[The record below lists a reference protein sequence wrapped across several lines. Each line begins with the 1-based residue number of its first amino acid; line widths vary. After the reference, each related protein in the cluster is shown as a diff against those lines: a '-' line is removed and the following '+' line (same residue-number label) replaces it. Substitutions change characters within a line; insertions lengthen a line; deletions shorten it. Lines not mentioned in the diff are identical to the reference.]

1 MMKLDEFRTLQSEDE
16 YQLALKTIRPYF
28 EHEPAEGTLT
38 AARFDALFLLIEE
51 YERRH
56 YDIPRAQPV
65 DVIKSVMAA
74 NNYSRADLIAVI
86 GSKSRASDLLNG
98 KRDINLDQVRKLSKA
113 WGIPAGALVGDLAA

>member
-1 MMKLDEFRTLQSEDE
+1 MKLEEFRTLQNGDE
-16 YQLALKTIRPYF
+16 YQSALKVVRPYF
-28 EHEPAEGTLT
+28 KNEPAEGTP
-38 AARFDALFLLIEE
+38 AAANFDALVLLIEE